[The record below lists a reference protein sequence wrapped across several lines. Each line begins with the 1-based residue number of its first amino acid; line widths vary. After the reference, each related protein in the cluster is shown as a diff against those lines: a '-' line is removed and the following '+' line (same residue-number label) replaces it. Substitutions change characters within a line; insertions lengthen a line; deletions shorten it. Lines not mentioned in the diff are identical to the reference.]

1 MERAFEGIIPP
12 ISSFFTPD
20 FKIDKES
27 YKIWQN
33 DQTDGVHKNF

>member
-27 YKIWQN
+27 YKKQIDFSYMLN
-33 DQTDGVHKNF
+33 SA